1 MLIFDDIE
9 NRMENLT
16 IPLKNEIG
24 LIEKYI
30 HELSKKHFKYKI
42 LKFDFIKEYYLKK
55 IRKKISKNK
64 NNSFYRKKETV
75 LLASGCFYK
84 NDIIGI
90 KSGSISVAYHLEK
103 FPHNISKKI
112 FYGKKYQ
119 NFNCCISIEKSKKN
133 SVHGDID
140 YTLEIYLDGFKEKYT
155 TRIDLINNTKYTR
168 INDHAYHQNDDKDKL
183 CLAYIFEN
191 INQEYEDIMDCLRIQ
206 FDMCDDSNR
215 YSDIIQSL
223 KDFLLTPN
231 QEDFL
236 KRKKYNEI
244 TQIDKN
250 Y

>member
-1 MLIFDDIE
+1 MLIFDKIE

-24 LIEKYI
+24 LIERDI
-30 HELSKKHFKYKI
+30 HELSKKYFKYKI

-55 IRKKISKNK
+55 IRKKINKNK
-64 NNSFYRKKETV
+64 DNS
-75 LLASGCFYK
+75 FYK
-84 NDIIGI
+84 NDIIKI
-90 KSGSISVAYHLEK
+90 KSGEVSVSYNLEK
-103 FPHNISKKI
+103 IPHDISKKV
-112 FYGKKYQ
+112 FYEKKYQ
-119 NFNCCISIEKSKKN
+119 NFYCCISIEKPKKII
-133 SVHGDID
+133 SVPNGLD
-140 YTLEIYLDGFKEKYT
+140 YKFEIYLDGFKEKYT
-155 TRIDLINNTKYTR
+155 TRVDLKTNEPYTS
-168 INDHAYHQNDDKDKL
+168 INDHAYHQNDNKDKL

-191 INQEYEDIMDCLRIQ
+191 INQDYEDIMDFLRIQ

-223 KDFLLTPN
+223 KDFLLIPN

-244 TQIDKN
+244 THIDKN

>member
-1 MLIFDDIE
+1 MLIFDNIE

-16 IPLKNEIG
+16 IPLKNEIEM
-24 LIEKYI
+24 IEKHI
-30 HELSKKHFKYKI
+30 SELSKKHLKYKL
-42 LKFDFIKEYYLKK
+42 LKFDLIKQYYLQK
-55 IRKKISKNK
+55 IRKKIKQNED
-64 NNSFYRKKETV
+64 FGRVYRKE
-75 LLASGCFYK
+75 
-84 NDIIGI
+84 IIGI
-90 KSGSISVAYHLEK
+90 KSEVVSVDYELEN
-103 FPHNISKKI
+103 FPHQISKKI

-133 SVHGDID
+133 SVNGDID

-244 TQIDKN
+244 THIDKN

>member
-1 MLIFDDIE
+1 MIVFDNIE

-24 LIEKYI
+24 LIEKDI

-42 LKFDFIKEYYLKK
+42 LKFDFIKKYYLKK
-55 IRKKISKNK
+55 IRKKIKQNEDLSRA
-64 NNSFYRKKETV
+64 YRKE
-75 LLASGCFYK
+75 
-84 NDIIGI
+84 IIGI
-90 KSGSISVAYHLEK
+90 KSGIVGVDYELEN
-103 FPHNISKKI
+103 FPHEISKKI
-112 FYGKKYQ
+112 FYVKKYQ
-119 NFNCCISIEKSKKN
+119 NFNCCISIEKSQKLI
-133 SVHGDID
+133 SVDND
-140 YTLEIYLDGFKEKYT
+140 LNYKFEIYLDGFKEKYT
-155 TRIDLINNTKYTR
+155 SRIDFINNTKYTS
-168 INDHAYHQNDDKDKL
+168 INDHAYHQHDNKDKL
-183 CLAYIFEN
+183 CLYYIFEN

-223 KDFLLTPN
+223 KDFLLIPN

-244 TQIDKN
+244 TDIDKN

>member
-1 MLIFDDIE
+1 MLIFDNIE

-16 IPLKNEIG
+16 IPLKNEIS
-24 LIEKYI
+24 LIEKEM

-42 LKFDFIKEYYLKK
+42 LKFDFIKKYYLKK
-55 IRKKISKNK
+55 IRKKIKHNEDLSRV
-64 NNSFYRKKETV
+64 YRKE
-75 LLASGCFYK
+75 
-84 NDIIGI
+84 IIGI
-90 KSGSISVAYHLEK
+90 KSGIVSIDYELENL
-103 FPHNISKKI
+103 PHKISKKV
-112 FYGKKYQ
+112 FYEKKYQ
-119 NFNCCISIEKSKKN
+119 NFYCCISIEKSKKLI
-133 SVHGDID
+133 SVHNSLD
-140 YTLEIYLDGFKEKYT
+140 YKFEIYLDGFKEKYT
-155 TRIDLINNTKYTR
+155 TRIDLKTNEPYTS
-168 INDHAYHQNDDKDKL
+168 INDHAYHQHYNKDKL

-223 KDFLLTPN
+223 KDFLLIPN

-244 TQIDKN
+244 THIDKN